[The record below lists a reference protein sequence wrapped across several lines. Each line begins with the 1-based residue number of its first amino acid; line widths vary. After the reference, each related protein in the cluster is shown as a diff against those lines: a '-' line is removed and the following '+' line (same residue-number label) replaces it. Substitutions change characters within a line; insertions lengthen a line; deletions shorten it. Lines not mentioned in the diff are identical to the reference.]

1 MIKEILNHKVF
12 FKLRLRFIKCNYS
25 ANGTKKI
32 LYFVFNKFD
41 GFNVSYYSFDSLSP
55 LMTI

>member
-25 ANGTKKI
+25 ANGTKKYFI
-32 LYFVFNKFD
+32 LYLIN
-41 GFNVSYYSFDSLSP
+41 
-55 LMTI
+55 LMDLMLAIIHLIVYLLL